1 MEPIVNRFPTDPRQS
16 AGMSDCFT
24 EWYAANESIRRL
36 WAVEDRDSLIVV
48 FIALE
53 PTSDGDDAL
62 PVWLAKSSQWAN
74 ELAELTRRDV
84 QLQLLNSNELEQRSV
99 SAATTVAALSWRD
112 PWLFE

>member
-1 MEPIVNRFPTDPRQS
+1 MEPIVDQFPTDPRQI
-16 AGMSDCFT
+16 AVASDCFT
-24 EWYAANESIRRL
+24 QWYAANESVRRL

-74 ELAELTRRDV
+74 ELAELTRREV
-84 QLQLLNSNELEQRSV
+84 QLQLLGANDFEERV